1 MTQMDADQP
10 TPPPSDAAPPPAA
23 PIEPPRGAAPPPPPA
38 PARARARRIAWWSV
52 IRSLIA
58 FGFVLTAAA
67 TVALAFALYLAA
79 TGRNLPMLRAA
90 VATVGRA
97 VDGQRVTALTAR
109 VALRP
114 AAKAL
119 SGEATVTVRAE
130 QDGRRRLLLL
140 LNDGLRLRD
149 AHLGSADAP
158 GAALATLRLGP
169 LLMIELPEALA
180 GGAET
185 QLTLS
190 YAGELRTGLTGG
202 GAVLEADEV
211 VVTPADFWYPGDAQG
226 GFDADVEVRLPA
238 DLLLAHNGRE
248 QHRLVEGT
256 SARVRFTSERPV
268 AGLALVAGRY
278 RSHER
283 EREGRRYRLLLPT
296 DSTLDP
302 ARVLTDMEE
311 AERGLAAHYGASG
324 FSDATVFV
332 PRRLARAFNDGSG
345 LIGIPPRYFQDGRY
359 GYETVAHELAHNW
372 WGATV
377 AERWLSPGTGG
388 EWIVEG
394 FAQYS
399 SWRAVAERF
408 GEPAFVR
415 ALARNFFDPDA
426 TRPLAE
432 MSVLDNGLDP
442 QARATIYQKGG
453 WVTYLLA
460 QQLGADGFDAA
471 ARALLDQYRYRSTDD
486 AALEKVFAATTQ
498 QDLAPFFA
506 TWVRSNASLDLAL
519 EAQDANVAVRNLR
532 PAPAPASLAL
542 WRGAAGA
549 EPERGRTAVGE
560 SVPGVAGEQRLLL
573 DPLAAVA
580 DMFRSNN
587 VLPRVD
593 APRVVTRSPA
603 GELLVVDGEPVG
615 WEPAAVRILSP
626 AGKILHTWM
635 LDRGLAAEP
644 TWSADGTRILAV
656 ESGVTGGEPTL
667 LSLRSGDGG
676 RQTLGRDLLAAGDAT
691 GTVVARDGRLIRLG
705 KRGGTVLIEHRDARI
720 SRVLPAPA
728 DGAIAYALVR
738 GAEMELRLLPAGA
751 DDSRVLFTWA
761 AMPLHWTWSPDG
773 SRLLVALPG
782 DWDWQVWD
790 VPVDGGEPRRLVH
803 EAARIV
809 AIAAAPDGHRVAVV
823 AQSELDEPTDRTELF
838 IIDDRNDDVHHID
851 EPAVT
856 FVDAAW
862 LDDASLVV
870 ITADAGPVTVPR
882 ARRLERLELPSGART
897 AW

>member
-1 MTQMDADQP
+1 MDP
-10 TPPPSDAAPPPAA
+10 TPPASGDPAA
-23 PIEPPRGAAPPPPPA
+23 PLPPPPEPPHSLPPPAPPPPPA
-38 PARARARRIAWWSV
+38 APARARRIAWWRV
-52 IRSLIA
+52 LRSLIA
-58 FGFVLTAAA
+58 FGFVLSAASVLA
-67 TVALAFALYLAA
+67 GAFALYLAA
-79 TGRNLPMLRAA
+79 TGRNLPLLRSA

-97 VDGQRVTALTAR
+97 VDGQRTTALVAR

-114 AAKAL
+114 AARAL
-119 SGEATVTVRAE
+119 NGTATLTVRAE
-130 QDGRRRLLLL
+130 QDGRRQLFFL
-140 LNDGLRLRD
+140 LNDGLRLRA
-149 AHLGSADAP
+149 AHLGTADAP
-158 GAALATLRLGP
+158 GAALRTLRLGP
-169 LLMIELPEALA
+169 LVVVDLPTPLA
-180 GGAET
+180 AGAET
-185 QLTLS
+185 QLTFD
-190 YAGELRTGLTGG
+190 YGGELRAGVTGS

-211 VVTPADFWYPGDAQG
+211 VVPPAAFWYPGDAQG

-238 DLLLAHNGRE
+238 DLVLAHNGRE

-268 AGLALVAGRY
+268 AGLALVAGHY
-278 RSHER
+278 TSHER
-283 EREGRRYRLLLPT
+283 EREGRRYRLLLPP
-296 DSTLDP
+296 DCDLDP
-302 ARVLTDMEE
+302 ARVLTDMED
-311 AERGLAAHYGASG
+311 AELGLARHYGASG
-324 FSDATVFV
+324 FTTATLFV
-332 PRRLARAFNDGSG
+332 PRRLARAFNDGSA
-345 LIGIPPRYFQDGRY
+345 LIGIPPRYFHDGRY

-399 SWRAVAERF
+399 SWRAVGDRF
-408 GEPAFVR
+408 GEPALVR

-442 QARATIYQKGG
+442 RARATIYQKGG
-453 WVTYLLA
+453 YVTYMLA
-460 QQLGADGFDAA
+460 QQLGSDGFDTA

-486 AALEKVFAATTQ
+486 AAVEKVFAAATQ

-506 TWVRSNASLDLAL
+506 TWVRSNAALDLAL
-519 EAQDANVAVRNLR
+519 EPQEASVAVRNLR
-532 PAPAPASLAL
+532 PAAAPSSLAL
-542 WRGAAGA
+542 WRTGDDG
-549 EPERGRTAVGE
+549 EPVRGRTAVGE

-587 VLPRVD
+587 VLPRAD
-593 APRVVTRSPA
+593 APRIVSRSAA

-615 WEPAAVRILSP
+615 WEPATVRIVSP
-626 AGKILHTWM
+626 AGKTLHTWM
-635 LDRGLAAEP
+635 VDRGLAAEP
-644 TWSADGTRILAV
+644 TWSADGTRIVAV
-656 ESGVTGGEPTL
+656 ESGAAGSEPTL

-676 RQTLGRDLLAAGDAT
+676 RQTLGRDLHAAGDAA
-691 GTVVARDGRLIRLG
+691 GTVVARDGRVIRLG
-705 KRGGTVLIEHRDARI
+705 KGGGTVLIAHDDARI
-720 SRVLPAPA
+720 VALLPAPT

-738 GAEMELRLLPAGA
+738 GADMELRLLPPGA

-761 AMPLHWTWSPDG
+761 AMPMHWSWSPDG
-773 SRLLVALPG
+773 SRLFVALPG
-782 DWDWQVWD
+782 DWDWQLWD
-790 VPVDGGEPRRLVH
+790 VPLAGGEPRRLIH

-809 AIAAAPDGHRVAVV
+809 AVAAAPDGHQVAIV

-838 IIDDRNDDVHHID
+838 IIDDRSNDVHHID

-862 LDDASLVV
+862 LDDASLVA
-870 ITADAGPVTVPR
+870 ITADAGTVTVPR
-882 ARRLERLELPSGART
+882 ARRLERLELPSGARS